1 MKNRITREELQ
12 SQVLEIEMK
21 IATCVN
27 EKEREALE
35 ITLYQSQCILLKM
48 NKKFLNEIENEQIN

>member
-21 IATCVN
+21 IAICVN